1 LESTYKLKIIKM
13 KNYIMLMSISLI
25 IFACANDDKKKIN
38 TNPTIETRDLNGFKI
53 AYYNNDSIKEYF
65 DYYKREDS
73 LVTKK
78 QKIFQAEIDK
88 KSSELQNFVKQK
100 EQEARSGLL
109 SQNEIATVQ
118 QKAQQMESN
127 IMQYQQ
133 TEGAKLE
140 AETTKKLEDISNK
153 IEVLGKKY
161 CEKYK
166 IDILFMHGKGG
177 QLNYISEKMDVTKEF
192 IQFLNENQKEIEKD
206 LK

>member
-1 LESTYKLKIIKM
+1 M
-13 KNYIMLMSISLI
+13 KKFIVILFASSFF
-25 IFACANDDKKKIN
+25 FACGDKKKKEDTKPKVEVRN
-38 TNPTIETRDLNGFKI
+38 LKGFKI

-65 DYYKREDS
+65 EYYKREDAA
-73 LVTKK
+73 VTKK
-78 QKIFQAEIDK
+78 QKSFQSEIDK
-88 KSSELQNFVKQK
+88 KTSELQNYVQRK
-100 EQEARSGLL
+100 EKEAISGLL
-109 SQNEIATVQ
+109 SQNEIALVQ

-140 AETTKKLEDISNK
+140 AETVKKVEEINKK

-161 CEKYK
+161 CEKHQ

-177 QLNYISEKMDVTKEF
+177 QLNYISDKMDVTKEF
-192 IQFLNENQKEIEKD
+192 IQFLNENQEQIEKD

>member
-1 LESTYKLKIIKM
+1 M
-13 KNYIMLMSISLI
+13 KNYITLISISLI

-38 TNPTIETRDLNGFKI
+38 TNLTIEARDLNGFKM
-53 AYYNNDSIKEYF
+53 AYYYNDSIREYF
-65 DYYKREDS
+65 NYYKREDS
-73 LVTKK
+73 LVTNK
-78 QKIFQAEIDK
+78 QKIFQSVIDK
-88 KSSELQNFVKQK
+88 KSLELQNFVQRK

-109 SQNEIATVQ
+109 SQNEVASVQ
-118 QKAQQMESN
+118 QKAQQMESD

-133 TEGAKLE
+133 NEGAKLE
-140 AETTKKLEDISNK
+140 AETAKKLEEITNK

-177 QLNYISEKMDVTKEF
+177 QLNYISKKMDVTNEF
-192 IQFLNENQKEIEKD
+192 IQFLNENQEKIEKD

>member
-1 LESTYKLKIIKM
+1 M
-13 KNYIMLMSISLI
+13 KNYITLMSISLI
-25 IFACANDDKKKIN
+25 VFACANDDKKKIN
-38 TNPTIETRDLNGFKI
+38 SKPTIEARDLNGFKI

-73 LVTKK
+73 LVTRK

-88 KSSELQNFVKQK
+88 RTSELQNYVQRKD
-100 EQEARSGLL
+100 QEARSGLL
-109 SQNEIATVQ
+109 SQNEIGMAQ

-140 AETTKKLEDISNK
+140 AETVKKLEDISNK

-161 CEKYK
+161 CEIHK
-166 IDILFMHGKGG
+166 IDILLMHGKGG
-177 QLNYISEKMDVTKEF
+177 QLNYISKTMDVTKEF
-192 IQFLNENQKEIEKD
+192 IQFLNENQDKIEKD

>member
-1 LESTYKLKIIKM
+1 MKYFIALFSIALLVIACDEKDKIKSYLNPKIEAHKL
-13 KNYIMLMSISLI
+13 
-25 IFACANDDKKKIN
+25 D
-38 TNPTIETRDLNGFKI
+38 GFKI

-65 DYYKREDS
+65 EYYKQEDAA
-73 LVTKK
+73 VTKK
-78 QKIFQAEIDK
+78 QKYFQAEIDK
-88 KSSELQNFVKQK
+88 RSSELQNYVQRKD
-100 EQEARSGLL
+100 QEVRSGLL
-109 SQNEIATVQ
+109 SQNEISLVQ

-140 AETTKKLEDISNK
+140 AETVKKLEEISNK
-153 IEVLGKKY
+153 IEALGKKY
-161 CEKYK
+161 CEKYH

-192 IQFLNENQKEIEKD
+192 IQFLNENQGEIEKD

>member
-1 LESTYKLKIIKM
+1 M
-13 KNYIMLMSISLI
+13 KNYITLISLSLI
-25 IFACANDDKKKIN
+25 VFACADDDKKKIDSK
-38 TNPTIETRDLNGFKI
+38 PTIEVRDLNGFKI

-65 DYYKREDS
+65 EYYKREDS

-78 QKIFQAEIDK
+78 QKIFQSEIDK
-88 KSSELQNFVKQK
+88 KSKELQNFVQQK
-100 EQEARSGLL
+100 DKEARSGLL
-109 SQNEIATVQ
+109 SQNEISLVQ

-140 AETTKKLEDISNK
+140 AETLTKLEEISKK
-153 IEVLGKKY
+153 IEVLGQKY
-161 CEKYK
+161 CEKYQ

>member
-1 LESTYKLKIIKM
+1 M
-13 KNYIMLMSISLI
+13 KNYITLMSISLI
-25 IFACANDDKKKIN
+25 IFACTNEDKKKN
-38 TNPTIETRDLNGFKI
+38 NSKPTIEVRNLNGFKI

-65 DYYKREDS
+65 NYYKREDS

-78 QKIFQAEIDK
+78 QKIFQAENDTK
-88 KSSELQNFVKQK
+88 TSELQNFVKQK

-109 SQNEIATVQ
+109 SQNEISLVQ

-140 AETTKKLEDISNK
+140 EETTKKLEDISNK

-192 IQFLNENQKEIEKD
+192 IQFLNENQEKIEKD

>member
-1 LESTYKLKIIKM
+1 
-13 KNYIMLMSISLI
+13 MSISLI
-25 IFACANDDKKKIN
+25 VFACANDDKKKIN
-38 TNPTIETRDLNGFKI
+38 SKPTIEVRNLNGFKI

-65 DYYKREDS
+65 NYYKREDS

-109 SQNEIATVQ
+109 SQNKISLVQ

-140 AETTKKLEDISNK
+140 EETTKKLEDISNK

-166 IDILFMHGKGG
+166 IDILFK
-177 QLNYISEKMDVTKEF
+177 K
-192 IQFLNENQKEIEKD
+192 IEKND
-206 LK
+206 

>member
-1 LESTYKLKIIKM
+1 M
-13 KNYIMLMSISLI
+13 KNYITLISISLI
-25 IFACANDDKKKIN
+25 IFACSNDDKKKIN
-38 TNPTIETRDLNGFKI
+38 TNPTIEARDLNGFKI

-65 DYYKREDS
+65 NYYKREDS
-73 LVTKK
+73 LVTRK

-140 AETTKKLEDISNK
+140 AETEKKLEDISNK

-177 QLNYISEKMDVTKEF
+177 QLNYISEKMDVTNEF
-192 IQFLNENQKEIEKD
+192 IQFLNENQEKIEKD

>member
-1 LESTYKLKIIKM
+1 
-13 KNYIMLMSISLI
+13 MSISLI
-25 IFACANDDKKKIN
+25 IFACSNDDKKKIN

-109 SQNEIATVQ
+109 SQNEISLVQ

-133 TEGAKLE
+133 TEGA
-140 AETTKKLEDISNK
+140 KLEDISNK

-192 IQFLNENQKEIEKD
+192 IQFLNENQEKIEKD

>member
-1 LESTYKLKIIKM
+1 MFFSLVILLVACGEKDKI
-13 KNYIMLMSISLI
+13 KNDS
-25 IFACANDDKKKIN
+25 KPK
-38 TNPTIETRDLNGFKI
+38 IETRKLDGLKI
-53 AYYNNDSIKEYF
+53 AYYSNDSIKEYF
-65 DYYKREDS
+65 EYYKREDAA
-73 LVTKK
+73 VTKK
-78 QKIFQAEIDK
+78 QKAFQAELDK
-88 KSSELQNFVKQK
+88 RTTELQNYVQRKD
-100 EQEARSGLL
+100 QEARSGLL
-109 SQNEIATVQ
+109 SQNEIGMAQ

-140 AETTKKLEDISNK
+140 AETEKKLEDISNK

-177 QLNYISEKMDVTKEF
+177 QINYISEKMDVTNEF
-192 IQFLNENQKEIEKD
+192 IQFLNENQEKIEKD